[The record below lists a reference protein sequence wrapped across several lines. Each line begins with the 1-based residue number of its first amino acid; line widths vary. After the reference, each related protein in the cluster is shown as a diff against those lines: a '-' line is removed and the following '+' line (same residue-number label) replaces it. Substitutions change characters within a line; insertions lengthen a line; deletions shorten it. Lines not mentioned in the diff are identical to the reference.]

1 MITEIISGGQTGV
14 DQAALDAAIE
24 LNIPYSG
31 KCPKGRIDENGI
43 IPKRFSNLEE
53 ISGEFK
59 TEKDNYDAR
68 TKKNIEESDG
78 TLILVPKIPLPSN
91 IKDGTLLTIEE
102 VKKQNKPR
110 LLIDLSNSQTLNTL
124 EIINWINNH
133 GIKKLNVAGPRESN
147 AKGIYNLSLE
157 LLKTTLL
164 ELQSKRLVKHI
175 FSK

>member
-43 IPKRFSNLEE
+43 IPERFSNLEE
-53 ISGEFK
+53 ITGEFK
-59 TEKDNYDAR
+59 TEKENCDAR
-68 TKKNIEESDG
+68 TIKNIEESDG
-78 TLILVPKIPLPSN
+78 TLIIVPKIPPSN
-91 IKDGTLLTIEE
+91 IKDGTLLTIEV
-102 VKKQNKPR
+102 VKNQNKPR
-110 LLIDLSNSQTLNTL
+110 LLINLSNSQALNTL
-124 EIINWINNH
+124 EIIDWINNR

-147 AKGIYNLSLE
+147 AKGIYKLSLD

-164 ELQSKRLVKHI
+164 ELQLGNTPSIRCKL
-175 FSK
+175 

>member
-1 MITEIISGGQTGV
+1 MINEIISGGQTGV

-31 KCPKGRIDENGI
+31 KCPKGRIAEDGV

-53 ISGEFK
+53 VSGEFK

-78 TLILVPKIPLPSN
+78 TLIIVPKIPLPLA

-102 VKKQNKPR
+102 VKRQGKPY
-110 LLIDLSNSQTLNTL
+110 LLVDLSTPLNTNSEL
-124 EIINWINNH
+124 IISWANKYEIRR
-133 GIKKLNVAGPRESN
+133 LNVAGPRESN
-147 AKGIYNLSLE
+147 AKGINKLSFD
-157 LLKTTLL
+157 LLKMTLPHL
-164 ELQSKRLVKHI
+164 YMPVLRARL
-175 FSK
+175 